1 MPPVLEAD
9 RLTKRYGALAA
20 VDDLSFVLEEG
31 ETLGIAGPNG
41 AGKTTLFD
49 LISGHARATSGTV
62 KCQGREIQAMPA
74 HQIRRMG
81 VARTYQ
87 IAPVYPSQTVLSHI
101 ALAAQFGGE
110 GSPQMRLSFGAGV
123 LEKAAAAAERVEL
136 GDMLGTR
143 GELLSAFDRK
153 RLMLAAALVTD
164 PHVLMLDEPVA
175 GLTDDETEQVVRL
188 ITELKRGGLSIL
200 LVEHVMRVLMPV
212 STRVLVMHQGAKLFE
227 GSPTAAQADP
237 EVIRVYLGAA
247 RQQEQVE
254 EAAGQDA

>member
-1 MPPVLEAD
+1 MPSVLEAD
-9 RLTKRYGALAA
+9 RLTKRYGGLAA
-20 VDDLSFVLEEG
+20 VNDLSFSLGEG

-62 KCQGREIQAMPA
+62 RCRGREIQNLPA

-87 IAPVYPSQTVLSHI
+87 VAPVYPSQTVLSHV

-110 GSPQMRLSFGAGV
+110 ESPQMSLRFGEGV
-123 LEKAAAAAERVEL
+123 LEKAAAAAERVGL
-136 GDMLGTR
+136 GDRLGQK
-143 GELLSAFDRK
+143 GELLSALDRK

-164 PHVLMLDEPVA
+164 PLVLMLDEPVA
-175 GLTDDETEQVVRL
+175 GLTDDETLEIVQL
-188 ITELKRGGLSIL
+188 ISELKGAGLSIL

-227 GSPTAAQADP
+227 GSPAAAQADP
-237 EVIRVYLGAA
+237 EVIRIYLGAA

-254 EAAGQDA
+254 GAAGQDA

>member
-1 MPPVLEAD
+1 MPTVLQAD
-9 RLTKRYGALAA
+9 RLTKRYGGLAA
-20 VDDLSFVLEEG
+20 VDDLSFSLEEG

-62 KCQGREIQAMPA
+62 RCRGREIQSMPA

-81 VARTYQ
+81 IARTYQ
-87 IAPVYPSQTVLSHI
+87 VAPVYPSQTVLSHV

-110 GSPQMRLSFGAGV
+110 DSPQMSLRFAGGV
-123 LEKAAAAAERVEL
+123 LEKAAAAAERIGL
-136 GDMLGTR
+136 GDKLGQR
-143 GELLSAFDRK
+143 GELLSALDRK
-153 RLMLAAALVTD
+153 RLMLAAALVTE

-175 GLTDDETEQVVRL
+175 GLTDDETQQIVQL
-188 ITELKRGGLSIL
+188 ISELKKAGLTVL

-227 GSPTAAQADP
+227 GSPAAAQADP

-247 RQQEQVE
+247 REQEQVE
-254 EAAGQDA
+254 EAAAQDA